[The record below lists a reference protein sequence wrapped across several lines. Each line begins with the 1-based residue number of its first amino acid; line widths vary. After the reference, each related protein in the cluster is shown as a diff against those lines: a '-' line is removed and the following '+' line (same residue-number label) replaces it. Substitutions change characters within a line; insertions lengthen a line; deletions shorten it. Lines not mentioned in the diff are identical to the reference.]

1 MFQYNSSLCD
11 GGITVSFKKFLLY
24 FLLLSLIRDCFSV
37 IINSDKYNPFLCEGG
52 IIDFSKNLFYIF
64 SYFVSYEIDFQQSST
79 KSNGITFYL
88 CLALSIKEILFLSFL
103 YSFLIMKL
111 HCFQLNWSLKKRSIP
126 TLLDYSTC
134 YGYIF

>member
-1 MFQYNSSLCD
+1 MFQYNPSL
-11 GGITVSFKKFLLY
+11 SFKKFLLY
-24 FLLLSLIRDCFSV
+24 FLLLSLIRDCLSIIISSV
-37 IINSDKYNPFLCEGG
+37 KYNPFLCEGG
-52 IIDFSKNLFYIF
+52 ITDLSKNPFYIT
-64 SYFVSYEIDFQQSST
+64 SYFVSYEIIFQQSST
-79 KSNGITFYL
+79 KSNGITLYL
-88 CLALSIKEILFLSFL
+88 CFALSVKEILFLSFL